1 MESPK
6 EEDLHKTVCAHSG
19 AVSWLRRSRRQ
30 RAMEEPPPQAAEAG
44 TVSSNV
50 HSIGPLDHGPFHTSR
65 AEKLMRAVLEEKMK
79 GCDARDEQGRLS
91 WAYEMDECAD
101 IATDISQA
109 CHDQVKPMMGETPR
123 YKLIFQAAVGENH
136 GQCVRM
142 ASRCLWDKDTDN
154 SATATWTNGKTYA
167 VATCFALFVE

>member
-1 MESPK
+1 
-6 EEDLHKTVCAHSG
+6 
-19 AVSWLRRSRRQ
+19 
-30 RAMEEPPPQAAEAG
+30 MEEPPPQAAEAD
-44 TVSSNV
+44 TVLSNV
-50 HSIGPLDHGPFHTSR
+50 HNIGPLDHGPFHTSR

-91 WAYEMDECAD
+91 WEYEMDECAD

-109 CHDQVKPMMGETPR
+109 CHDQVKPMMGEAPR

-154 SATATWTNGKTYA
+154 SATATWTNGKTYT

>member
-1 MESPK
+1 MH
-6 EEDLHKTVCAHSG
+6 LALTCCAS
-19 AVSWLRRSRRQ
+19 AY
-30 RAMEEPPPQAAEAG
+30 APAE
-44 TVSSNV
+44 
-50 HSIGPLDHGPFHTSR
+50 
-65 AEKLMRAVLEEKMK
+65 
-79 GCDARDEQGRLS
+79 
-91 WAYEMDECAD
+91 
-101 IATDISQA
+101 
-109 CHDQVKPMMGETPR
+109 MMGETPR